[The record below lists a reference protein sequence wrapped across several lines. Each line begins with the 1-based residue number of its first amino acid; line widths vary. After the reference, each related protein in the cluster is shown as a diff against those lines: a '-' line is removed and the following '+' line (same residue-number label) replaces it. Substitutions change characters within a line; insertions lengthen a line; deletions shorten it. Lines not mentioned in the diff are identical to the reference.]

1 MKLIVIL
8 FIKEFSNGKMI
19 NMINMKNRINIK
31 FLLVFMSLLMSFSL
45 MAQTKTL
52 IRGKVISAVDK
63 QPLIGVSV
71 AEYDKNNRILNGV
84 ITDIDGNYTL
94 KISGGEG
101 AVISFSYIS
110 YKPIK
115 KKVDNTGVINVSL
128 EDAALAIKDLVVTG
142 KKQINTGIG
151 NIAERDMTFAVSR
164 IETKDLEG
172 LQVASIDEALQGRMA
187 GVDIVASS
195 GEPGAGMSIR
205 IRGTT
210 SINNGSDPL
219 IVVDGIPYDTQIGA
233 DFDFATADDQS
244 YAQLLNISPAD
255 IQEITV
261 LKDAAACALYGNR
274 GGNGVLL
281 IKTKRGAFSKP
292 VVSYTF
298 KGSMSTPA
306 DPIKT
311 LNGDQYRTLIQEE
324 AQNAGTPL
332 SAVAFPQLFQDP
344 NNPIYFYNYN
354 KNTDWY
360 GALTSNG
367 FTQDHNV
374 SVSGGGEKATYRTSL
389 GYLNQTGTVI
399 GQSLSRI
406 TGQLNLDYNVSDKLR
421 FQVNLAYSNGNQNK
435 NYSTD
440 LLSTAFT
447 KMPNQSIYEYNALGE
462 ITPNYYSPIT
472 TPQGNFTSFDYD
484 KATGGV
490 YNPVAMA
497 NLGYWKVKNE
507 RIVPKFNLQYI
518 IIPEVLRYQGDLAFD
533 INTNKETRFLPQSAT
548 GRIWPEL
555 SVNRSTDYAAEAFVV
570 QTFNKLMF
578 TPRLGKNHSL
588 SGVLQLSTYDRRD
601 RSFKEVS
608 ALSASTNLQDPSIPS
623 NIIGTGLGINSG
635 ISQARS
641 ISLLAMANYSLLDR
655 YIVTGTVRRD
665 GDSKYSEKER
675 YGIFPS
681 ASFRWRVSG
690 EPFMK
695 NVKAVNDFSLR
706 ASTGKS
712 GNPVNKNYL
721 FYNNYGSYG
730 YTYLG
735 EQGVYPTGLQLN
747 NLRWE
752 KVTDINLGANLI
764 MFNNRVNID
773 FNWYKKRTNDL
784 YFENVDL
791 PSTSGYSKVNMNAG
805 TMDNRG
811 WELSI
816 NTQLVKTKTFQL
828 DFNFNFAT
836 SQNEVISLADNIALQ
851 STLSA
856 ANGKFPTS
864 IEIGNPLGSFYGYKY
879 EGVYLNDAQTIAK
892 DVNGSPIYTYNA
904 DGSKEAVKMKFW
916 YPSVSYEFQA
926 GDAKYK
932 DINHDGNINSQDIVY
947 LGSVNPLLTGGF
959 GPTLRWKNAL
969 SLTAYFYY
977 RYGGKVINETRM
989 QMESMSGF
997 NNQSTAVLR
1006 RWTHPYEDGTAPDG
1020 LLPRALLSKGY
1031 NWLGSDRYVEDGSFL
1046 RFKSL
1051 TLSYNFDKKLAK
1063 KFGFSSLKMWGTMQN
1078 IYLWTNYTGMDPE
1091 ISLKSKIT
1099 DVGKDNS
1106 RSGKP
1111 QDYSLGL
1118 TVSF

>member
-1 MKLIVIL
+1 MK
-8 FIKEFSNGKMI
+8 IK
-19 NMINMKNRINIK
+19 INIT
-31 FLLVFMSLLMSFSL
+31 FLLVFMSLLLSFTS
-45 MAQTKTL
+45 MAQSKTT
-52 IRGKVISAVDK
+52 ISGKVISATDK

-101 AVISFSYIS
+101 TIISYSYIS
-110 YKPIK
+110 YKSIK
-115 KKVDNTGVINVSL
+115 KTYNGAKVINISL
-128 EDAALAIKDLVVTG
+128 EDNALAIKDLVVTG

-219 IVVDGIPYDTQIGA
+219 IVVDGIPYDTSIGA
-233 DFDFATADDQS
+233 DFDFATADEEN
-244 YAQLLNISPAD
+244 YAQLLNIAPAD

-261 LKDAAACALYGNR
+261 LKDAAATALYGNR

-281 IKTKRGAFSKP
+281 IKTKRGSFSKP

-298 KGSMSTPA
+298 KGTVSTPA
-306 DPIKT
+306 APIKT
-311 LNGDQYRTLIQEE
+311 LSGDQYRTLIQEE

-332 SAVAFPQLFQDP
+332 SATAYPELFQDP
-344 NNPIYFYNYN
+344 NNPAYYYNYN
-354 KNTDWY
+354 KNTNWY
-360 GALTSNG
+360 EELTQKG
-367 FTQDHNV
+367 FTQDHSL

-389 GYLNQTGTVI
+389 GYLNQVGTVI
-399 GQSLSRI
+399 GQSYKRLTAS
-406 TGQLNLDYNVSDKLR
+406 LNLDYNVSDKLK
-421 FQVNLAYSNGNQNK
+421 FQVNIAYTNGDKDQN
-435 NYSTD
+435 YATD
-440 LLSTAFT
+440 LLASAYT
-447 KMPNQSIYEYNALGE
+447 KMPNQSVYEYNTLGE
-462 ITPNYYSPIT
+462 QTPNYFSPNT
-472 TPQGNFTSFDYD
+472 TPQGSFLSFNYGTA
-484 KATGGV
+484 KYGV

-497 NLGYWKVKNE
+497 NSGYWKIKNE
-507 RIVPKFNLQYI
+507 RILPKFNIQYQ
-518 IIPEVLRYQGDLAFD
+518 IIPEVLRYQADLAFD
-533 INTNKETRFLPQSAT
+533 INTAKDSRFLPQSAT

-555 SVNRSTDYAAEAFVV
+555 NVNRSTDITSDAFTV
-570 QTFNKLMF
+570 QTFNKLSF

-588 SGVLQLSTYDRRD
+588 MALAQFSTYDS
-601 RSFKEVS
+601 RSSSQAGIS

-623 NIIGTGLGINSG
+623 NIIGSGLGLSSG
-635 ISQARS
+635 SSQSRS
-641 ISLLAMANYSLLDR
+641 MSILGMVNYSLLDR
-655 YIVTGTVRRD
+655 YIITGTVRRD
-665 GDSKYSEKER
+665 GDSKYSEKNR

-681 ASFRWRVSG
+681 ASVRWRVSG

-695 NVKAVNDFSLR
+695 NVKQINEFSLR

-712 GNPVNKNYL
+712 GNPVKYNYL
-721 FYNNYGSYG
+721 YFNRYGTYGFNY
-730 YTYLG
+730 LD
-735 EQGVYPTGLQLN
+735 EQGVYSTGLQLS

-752 KVTDINLGANLI
+752 KVSDINLGANLI
-764 MFNNRVNID
+764 MFDSRINAD

-784 YFENVDL
+784 FFENVNIA
-791 PSTSGYSKVNMNAG
+791 STSGYSNLDMNVG

-816 NTQLVKTKTFQL
+816 NTQLIKSKTLSL
-828 DFNFNFAT
+828 DFNFTFAT
-836 SQNEVISLADNIALQ
+836 SQNEIISLSDNIALK
-851 STLSA
+851 STVTGK
-856 ANGKFPTS
+856 NGAFPTN

-892 DVNGSPIYTYNA
+892 DKNGSPIYTYNA

-916 YPSVSYEFQA
+916 YPSVAYEFQA
-926 GDAKYK
+926 GDAKYA

-947 LGSVNPLLTGGF
+947 LGDVNPLLTGGF
-959 GPTLRWKNAL
+959 GPTIRWKSSL
-969 SLTAYFYY
+969 SLTAYFYF
-977 RYGGKVINETRM
+977 RYGGEVINQTRM
-989 QMESMSGF
+989 EMENMYSF

-1006 RWTHPYEDGTAPDG
+1006 RWTRTYEDGTAPDG
-1020 LLPRALLSKGY
+1020 LLPRALMGKGY

-1051 TLSYNFDKKLAK
+1051 TLNYNFDKKITK
-1063 KFGFSSLKMWGTMQN
+1063 KLGINSLKVWGTMQN
-1078 IYLWTNYTGMDPE
+1078 IALWTNYTGMDPE

-1099 DVGKDNS
+1099 DVGKDTS

-1111 QDYSLGL
+1111 AELSFGL
-1118 TVSF
+1118 TASF